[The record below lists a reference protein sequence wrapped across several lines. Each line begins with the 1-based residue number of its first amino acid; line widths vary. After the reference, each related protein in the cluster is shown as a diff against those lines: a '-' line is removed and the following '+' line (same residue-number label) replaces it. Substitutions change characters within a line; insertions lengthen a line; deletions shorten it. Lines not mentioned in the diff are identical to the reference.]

1 MFGAQ
6 KKGVFAL
13 VNKCCLLRFV
23 KTDRPPRGEEGTG
36 WPQRVPLAQANDRK
50 AAERR
55 INL

>member
-1 MFGAQ
+1 MFGVQ